1 VAKAESIPLTV
12 VKEVRDMT
20 LKAAFATVFV
30 AALAVAGTSGGVFA
44 DDTYQCVSPCTGFTD
59 AGTGARVCSCP
70 PTFHRPHPDPACPQ
84 PPCVLYTDPVT
95 GQLICACPQ

>member
-1 VAKAESIPLTV
+1 
-12 VKEVRDMT
+12 MT

-59 AGTGARVCSCP
+59 AGTGAQVCTCP
-70 PTFHRPHPDPACPQ
+70 PTFQAVAPWCPQ
-84 PPCVLYTDPVT
+84 PPCVLYTNPVT
-95 GQLICACPQ
+95 GPLVCACRPH